1 MTGTFS
7 GSRLSGWIA
16 VTGARSGAGYRR
28 CGYAC
33 SVRESHPICC
43 TAVAGLWFRLTRW
56 LPCISC
62 AALWFG
68 NQRVRDSCAD
78 GSEGAEPN
86 LEPCAEGDYTLFYA
100 AAFLFGIMDC
110 AIQVRSRCC

>member
-1 MTGTFS
+1 MDCCGRGAERGWLS
-7 GSRLSGWIA
+7 ALRLPSP
-16 VTGARSGAGYRR
+16 
-28 CGYAC
+28 
-33 SVRESHPICC
+33 RERTLS
-43 TAVAGLWFRLTRW
+43 TALQSPFWLLRLTRR
-56 LPCISC
+56 LPCFSC

-68 NQRVRDSCAD
+68 NQRVRDSCAE

-86 LEPCAEGDYTLFYA
+86 PEPCAEGDYTLFYA